1 MKYKSSVIIIFI
13 ILILFCMSY
22 FIPNIK
28 MKNSEN
34 RTYAT
39 FGMIFHPDPDS
50 VVYHDSPVER
60 LDAALSDQFAFREL
74 IVNNYLS
81 FMNSSESFT
90 YKISRQF
97 TNVSNEQYSLHSI
110 GQYELI
116 DDTEYLTI
124 FPEVNKFDEK
134 VLDKRKKQ
142 ITYIHDKY
150 NLNMY
155 VYYVTQAYDTSWFD
169 SYIGIK
175 SADHYEEIKNI
186 LPNYIKTDYLVYEDL
201 YDYMNI
207 HYKTDH
213 HWNHEGAKRGYESI
227 YKMLSKD
234 IDLGDMKSPKSLN
247 KNSITYDYKYLGSYG
262 QILGD
267 LYKGG
272 YDEFSFY
279 EYDLPS
285 RSTYIIDSNLKEIK
299 ATKIGLMDEYINGDI
314 DKDIGKDHYI
324 NMYGTAKD
332 ESGNSYADTDYSF
345 VIKNNNSNKE
355 NLLMISDSY
364 GRAIRDVLASHFN
377 TTVYIDYRVLNKVPI
392 DYLIEKYNITT
403 ILMNSNKTMWGNN
416 EYFFTFRGDE

>member
-1 MKYKSSVIIIFI
+1 
-13 ILILFCMSY
+13 
-22 FIPNIK
+22 
-28 MKNSEN
+28 
-34 RTYAT
+34 
-39 FGMIFHPDPDS
+39 
-50 VVYHDSPVER
+50 
-60 LDAALSDQFAFREL
+60 
-74 IVNNYLS
+74 
-81 FMNSSESFT
+81 
-90 YKISRQF
+90 
-97 TNVSNEQYSLHSI
+97 
-110 GQYELI
+110 
-116 DDTEYLTI
+116 
-124 FPEVNKFDEK
+124 
-134 VLDKRKKQ
+134 
-142 ITYIHDKY
+142 
-150 NLNMY
+150 
-155 VYYVTQAYDTSWFD
+155 
-169 SYIGIK
+169 
-175 SADHYEEIKNI
+175 
-186 LPNYIKTDYLVYEDL
+186 
-201 YDYMNI
+201 
-207 HYKTDH
+207 
-213 HWNHEGAKRGYESI
+213 
-227 YKMLSKD
+227 MLSKD

-364 GRAIRDVLASHFN
+364 GRAIRDVLASQFN